1 MANPAVRGEHAP
13 DHEVIIIGGGFSGIG
28 AAIKL
33 DEIGMRDYLLVEQGD
48 GIGGAWHFNTYPG
61 VAVDI
66 PSLSYS
72 FSFERNPEWSR
83 VFAPG
88 KELKAYAEHCVDK
101 YGDVPFRPATSLEA
115 HWRSMTFDLNDY
127 VYR

>member
-1 MANPAVRGEHAP
+1 MTVPQ
-13 DHEVIIIGGGFSGIG
+13 HEVIIVGGGFSGIG

-33 DEIGMRDYLLVEQGD
+33 DRTGISDYLLVEQGD

-72 FSFERNPEWSR
+72 FSFERNPDWSR

-88 KELKAYAEHCVDK
+88 AELKAYAEHCVDK
-101 YGDVPFRPATSLEA
+101 YGIRGRIRLNTGITGARFDEQADLWHLSTSSGE
-115 HWRSMTFDLNDY
+115 T
-127 VYR
+127 